1 MKKIMKLTAIA
12 LCALA
17 LCLTSCS
24 KDDNDENTG
33 GKELTKE
40 QFQEAQKKVLNSIS
54 GDYKGFISASGKL
67 EWLSGYINWTVDKN
81 DVVVCKNFPYE
92 SLAYGISEDDNSDE
106 AVKLRAALKRAQYGP
121 LQFRFIGDQESKN
134 PADLVASPY
143 ITTKIKTSQGT
154 YSVVGRLKDNKLK
167 AHYDSKTSKLTMT
180 FVIYKL
186 ERIVKILGVHSQYK
200 EEKKFTIPVEF
211 ELSTIEK
218 KEIK

>member
-1 MKKIMKLTAIA
+1 MKKIMTLAAMA
-12 LCALA
+12 LCTLT

-24 KDDNDENTG
+24 KDDNNENIG
-33 GKELTKE
+33 GKEKELTKE
-40 QFQEAQKKVLNSIS
+40 QFLEAQRKVLNSIP
-54 GDYKGFISASGKL
+54 GDYKGFISVDAKNQGL
-67 EWLSGYINWTVDKN
+67 GGYINWTVDKN
-81 DVVVCKNFPYE
+81 GIVVCKNFPYE
-92 SLAYGISEDDNSDE
+92 ALAFGISTDDNSSE
-106 AVKLRAALKRAQYGP
+106 AAHLRAALKRAQDGP
-121 LQFRFIGDQESKN
+121 LQFRLIGDQESKN

-200 EEKKFTIPVEF
+200 EEKNFTIPVEF
-211 ELSTIEK
+211 EISTLEK
-218 KEIK
+218 KK